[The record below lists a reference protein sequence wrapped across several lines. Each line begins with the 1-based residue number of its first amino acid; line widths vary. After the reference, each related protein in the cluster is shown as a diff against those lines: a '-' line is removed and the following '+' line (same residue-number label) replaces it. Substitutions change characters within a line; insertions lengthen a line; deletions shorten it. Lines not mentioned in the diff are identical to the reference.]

1 MAGVLFEQT
10 IQTVYVI
17 RMTYINIGVSLFSY
31 VLDNS
36 LTGKNETILPGFSNL
51 KTSPK
56 QRVVFGIG
64 ETTWSTTD
72 IDNKHPFI
80 CESGKTKFM

>member
-17 RMTYINIGVSLFSY
+17 RMTYINIGVCLFSY

-36 LTGKNETILPGFSNL
+36 LTGKNETILPGF
-51 KTSPK
+51 
-56 QRVVFGIG
+56 F
-64 ETTWSTTD
+64 
-72 IDNKHPFI
+72 
-80 CESGKTKFM
+80 